1 MQTAGDRTYRAMRLI
16 LFFLG
21 GFLLA
26 NIVVAGVTAIRPLA
40 SEQRP
45 REFNLPRE
53 FNMSQKRSD
62 PWAANDAIHDQ
73 TRKTA
78 RANVL
83 AAFDSAWSGLC
94 GGDER
99 TKLISS
105 LSYYYEQRG
114 MQERGYSASFGD
126 AGARHIKKA
135 WSTADDVK
143 IERLTR
149 EIYGRGYVTPEDF
162 RPNVKDAIAERV
174 SGEAVTGKPCAG

>member
-1 MQTAGDRTYRAMRLI
+1 MRLV

-53 FNMSQKRSD
+53 FNMSQKRQD
-62 PWAANDAIHDQ
+62 PWKANETIHDQ

-83 AAFDSAWSGLC
+83 AMLGGANLKETWPEFC
-94 GGDER
+94 GEDGR
-99 TKLISS
+99 MKLVAG
-105 LSYYYEQRG
+105 LSYYYEQRDI
-114 MQERGYSASFGD
+114 QERGYPLSFGE

-135 WSTADDVK
+135 WSTADDVR

-149 EIYGRGYVTPEDF
+149 EIYSRGYFTPDDF
-162 RPNVKDAIAERV
+162 RPHVKDAITERV
-174 SGEAVTGKPCAG
+174 SGEAVTGKACG

>member
-1 MQTAGDRTYRAMRLI
+1 MRLF

-21 GFLLA
+21 GFFLA

-53 FNMSQKRSD
+53 FNMSQKRSE

-83 AAFDSAWSGLC
+83 AALDNEWSGLC

-105 LSYYYEQRG
+105 LSYYFEQRD
-114 MQERGYSASFGD
+114 MQERGYPASFGD
-126 AGARHIKKA
+126 AGARHIRKA

-162 RPNVKDAIAERV
+162 RANVKDAIAERV
-174 SGEAVTGKPCAG
+174 SGEAVTGKPCAS

>member
-1 MQTAGDRTYRAMRLI
+1 MRLI

-21 GFLLA
+21 GFFLA

-53 FNMSQKRSD
+53 FNMSQKRQDQRQD

-78 RANVL
+78 RANAL
-83 AAFDSAWSGLC
+83 AALDGAWSGLC
-94 GGDER
+94 GGDDR
-99 TKLISS
+99 AKLIAN
-105 LSYYYEQRG
+105 LSYYYEQRD
-114 MQERGYSASFGD
+114 MQERGYPASFGE

-162 RPNVKDAIAERV
+162 RATVKNAIAERV
-174 SGEAVTGKPCAG
+174 SGEAVTGKPCA

>member
-1 MQTAGDRTYRAMRLI
+1 MRLI

-21 GFLLA
+21 GFFLA

-53 FNMSQKRSD
+53 FNTPREFNMSQKRQD

-78 RANVL
+78 RANAL
-83 AAFDSAWSGLC
+83 AALDGAWSGLC
-94 GGDER
+94 GGDDR
-99 TKLISS
+99 AKLISN
-105 LSYYYEQRG
+105 LSYYYEQRD
-114 MQERGYSASFGD
+114 MQERGYPASFGE

-162 RPNVKDAIAERV
+162 RPQVKDAIAEQV
-174 SGEAVTGKPCAG
+174 SGEIVTGKPCAG